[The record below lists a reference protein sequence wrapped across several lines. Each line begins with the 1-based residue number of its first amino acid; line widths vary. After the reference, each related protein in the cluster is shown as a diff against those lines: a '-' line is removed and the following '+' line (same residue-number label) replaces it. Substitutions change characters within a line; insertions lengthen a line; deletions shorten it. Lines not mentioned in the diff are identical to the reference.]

1 MAISPIFLLP
11 IKRTGEIKIYKL
23 DQDGIPL
30 SLVLAIGDCEI
41 LRIDEKSTYY
51 RGDLITDAEVGDAF
65 REWLDLI
72 SVQRIL
78 DS

>member
-1 MAISPIFLLP
+1 MAISPLFLLSSV
-11 IKRTGEIKIYKL
+11 RRGEIKICKL
-23 DQDGIPL
+23 DQDGMPI

-41 LRIDEKSTYY
+41 LRIDETSAYY

-65 REWLDLI
+65 REWLDLTSI
-72 SVQRIL
+72 QRIM